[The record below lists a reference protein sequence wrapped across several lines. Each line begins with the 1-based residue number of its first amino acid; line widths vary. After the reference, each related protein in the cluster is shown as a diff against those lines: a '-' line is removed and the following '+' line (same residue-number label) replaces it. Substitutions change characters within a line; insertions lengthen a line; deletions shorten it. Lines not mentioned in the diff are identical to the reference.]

1 MHRASPAAG
10 AGSGEHVSVH
20 ENKERGTQEMSKYTD
35 IVKEFCE
42 LSGNDLSGD
51 AWKMMQL
58 SRLDRIADAL
68 EGINDNLSCINNN
81 LESMEKNLDN
91 CIVPYERQSFLCV
104 TGNVTTD

>member
-1 MHRASPAAG
+1 
-10 AGSGEHVSVH
+10 
-20 ENKERGTQEMSKYTD
+20 MSKYTD

-42 LSGNDLSGD
+42 LSGNDLSGG

-68 EGINDNLSCINNN
+68 EGIDDNLSSINDNL
-81 LESMEKNLDN
+81 EYTEKNLDS
-91 CIVPYERQSFLCV
+91 CVAPYEKQSFLCV